1 MITPALTSSLKA
13 YREPYAELKRK
24 NLAPCPL
31 GAIGNLQ
38 FSAKQGGTARASH
51 LSVEWPILRQTTVNG
66 ITGLMTALIHLNDSD
81 QQRKDDRAADHRD
94 HLLRV
99 RVYSTVIGDLLGQL
113 TAEQSDVKTQLRAA
127 ALLQIL
133 GQQSHGDIDN
143 ITGCG
148 YSLWT
153 YTDELTDSDVM
164 AMVTGALRH
173 SNGVAAILDKMPP
186 GDLRT
191 HTFQLLEQIDA
202 AVERRRMKGDVKDSL
217 EQISTLLLTHP
228 IDKLKLKK
236 SLISVAQYLDA
247 CTRASL
253 RLNAVQHLHVFL
265 QSLPKERL
273 QPLLPLAQREKLEEC
288 LEALGTNTVNGITRG
303 REILHF
309 IHQSLVALQAQE
321 PISQ

>member
-1 MITPALTSSLKA
+1 MLTPALTPSLKA

-24 NLAPCPL
+24 DLAPCPL
-31 GAIGNLQ
+31 GTVGNLQ
-38 FSAKQGGTARASH
+38 FSAKQGGTARASF
-51 LSVEWPILRQTTVNG
+51 LSVEWSILRQATANELTLWVN
-66 ITGLMTALIHLNDSD
+66 LLSHLNDSD
-81 QQRKDDRAADHRD
+81 QQMEDDCAASCRSHF
-94 HLLRV
+94 LGV
-99 RVYSTVIGDLLGQL
+99 RTNSTVIGHLLGKL
-113 TAEQSDVKTQLRAA
+113 TAEQSDVKTQLGAA
-127 ALLQIL
+127 ELLQVL
-133 GQQSHGDIDN
+133 GQLSHGDIDN
-143 ITGCG
+143 ITGGG

-173 SNGVAAILDKMPP
+173 SNGVAAMLDKMPP

-217 EQISTLLLTHP
+217 EQISTLLLTQP

-309 IHQSLVALQAQE
+309 IHQSLVALQEQE
-321 PISQ
+321 PIPQ